1 MATECTATPNRG
13 HPDALNGFQANLA
26 FPPGAGSAGP
36 DHATAHGMERVLV
49 QDDFD
54 NLAAPEVEITAQAE
68 SEFRGIENQA
78 GQPFLVAVEVDDQT
92 GTRFGKDALGAP
104 ALGNGK
110 AGHGSP
116 LLRSSVGAFGIVA
129 FRNAGSSPRI
139 RYRAGWVGTAG
150 SKTLTQATGW
160 FKPPVLSFKIA
171 NGLREFLKVD
181 S

>member
-13 HPDALNGFQANLA
+13 HPDELNGFQANLA

-54 NLAAPEVEITAQAE
+54 NLAAPEVEIAAQPE
-68 SEFRGIENQA
+68 SIFGGIENQA
-78 GQPFLVAVEVDDQT
+78 GQPFLLAVEVDDQT

-110 AGHGSP
+110 TGHRSP